1 MSFLKQV
8 HARADNVAVGKLSLN
23 LTCISKEIASV
34 FGTKLNIV
42 IKNLLPFTKCIPLIV
57 EVKHLNTGTVAPK
70 KDYQINR

>member
-34 FGTKLNIV
+34 GTKLSIV